1 MQYCVHL
8 TPEREYSKRLGAI
21 SPAQFRAALERL
33 GLGDFVCAE
42 PISSGLFGQNVF
54 VTSTQGEFVLR
65 GVPHYAWQFPT
76 ERFFVERMHEQ
87 TQAPVPYP
95 YLLESSA
102 DIFGWSFAVM
112 PKTVGVSVL
121 DETVASRLAPK
132 DRLAIVQAMARTL
145 VEMQALTWEC
155 AGKYD
160 PGVSGVCPFKGG
172 YRAWVVECVRA
183 KLAKSLGYNDHT
195 TESDVQWVESIVA
208 EAALAFESAFQPC
221 VVHADFGEHNV
232 VLEHS
237 DDGWWVSGVFDWMTA
252 HFGDGAADL
261 SLSVTMYLGRDA
273 ALADAF
279 VSGYLEHRPMPSG
292 FVELQRLYMLNLKLS
307 FWEYWQRE
315 KGRLPGDE
323 TGSLSFEQW
332 AAPAIAYWEEYR

>member
-1 MQYCVHL
+1 M
-8 TPEREYSKRLGAI
+8 PEKEYSKRLGAI
-21 SPAQFRAALERL
+21 SPVQFHAALERL
-33 GLGDFVCAE
+33 GLGDFICAE
-42 PISSGLFGQNVF
+42 PVSSGLFGQNVF
-54 VTSTQGEFVLR
+54 VTSAQGEFVLR
-65 GVPHYAWQFPT
+65 GAPHYAWQFPT

-102 DIFGWSFAVM
+102 DIFEWGFAVM
-112 PKTVGVSVL
+112 PRMVGISVL
-121 DETVASRLAPK
+121 DETVASQLTTK
-132 DRLAIVQAMARTL
+132 DRLTIAQAMARAL

-160 PGVSGVCPFKGG
+160 PGVSGACPFEGG
-172 YRAWVVECVRA
+172 YRAWVVECVRT

-208 EAALAFESAFQPC
+208 EAAPAFESPFQPC

-232 VLEHS
+232 VLERTE
-237 DDGWWVSGVFDWMTA
+237 DDWQVSGVFDWMTA
-252 HFGDGAADL
+252 HVGDGGADL
-261 SLSVTMYLGRDA
+261 SLSVAMYLERDI
-273 ALADAF
+273 ALTDAF
-279 VSGYLEHRPMPSG
+279 VSEYLEHRPMPVG

-315 KGRLPGDE
+315 KGRLPQDE